1 MRMSRRRRRAGS
13 ETDSTPSW
21 LLTYSDMVT
30 LLLTFFILLYSYSV
44 IDVQRFQEVLSS
56 IQVAFLGHEGVLEST
71 PLPAENEEDDS
82 PPIETPA
89 QIDPIIITY
98 EAVKLYILEQGM
110 EDYVHPRLEERG
122 VVLEIEDNILFDSG
136 RAEIKEEAAEVL
148 KKISGILK
156 SVTNQIIV
164 EGHTDNIPINTAR
177 YPSNWELSVDR
188 AVRVVRYFIEKHHM
202 PPERFLATGYGEY
215 HPVATN
221 ETVEGRA
228 RNRRVNIVISN
239 VNLLDKGG
247 HD

>member
-1 MRMSRRRRRAGS
+1 M
-13 ETDSTPSW
+13 
-21 LLTYSDMVT
+21 LTYSDMVT

-56 IQVAFLGHEGVLEST
+56 IQVALLGREGVLEST
-71 PLPAENEEDDS
+71 PLPADSQDDVA
-82 PPIETPA
+82 PPTEVTA

-98 EAVKLYILEQGM
+98 EAVKRYIKEENM
-110 EDYVHPRLEERG
+110 EDYVSPRLEERG
-122 VVLEIEDNILFDSG
+122 VVLEIKDHILFDSG
-136 RAEIKEEAAEVL
+136 KADIKPEAAEVL

-156 SVTNQIIV
+156 SVPNQIIV
-164 EGHTDNIPINTAR
+164 EGHTDNVPINTAR

-215 HPVATN
+215 HPVASN
-221 ETVEGRA
+221 ETPEGRA
-228 RNRRVNIVISN
+228 RNRRVNIVISD

-247 HD
+247 NDLNGS